1 MSRAGAVSA
10 KPAGPASAGA
20 RDGIRVTPR
29 AAVLVAVLLVLLFAL
44 AVPVRTYLDQRSQLA
59 QLQREAQVLEQQNAA
74 LQRQVAQLN
83 DPAYLERLAREC
95 LGMVKPGEIGFVV
108 VPKGGVQPA
117 PPGSGA
123 PVPAQGTNPD
133 C

>member
-1 MSRAGAVSA
+1 MSRPAAVGSERAGSA
-10 KPAGPASAGA
+10 PAGA
-20 RDGIRVTPR
+20 RDGIRITPR

-44 AVPVRTYLDQRSQLA
+44 AVPVRTYLAQRSQLA
-59 QLQREAQVLEQQNAA
+59 HIQHEEQVLEQQNVA
-74 LQRQVAQLN
+74 LQRQIAHLN
-83 DPAYLERLAREC
+83 DPTYLERLAREC

-108 VPKGGVQPA
+108 VPKGGVEPA
-117 PPGSGA
+117 APGSGA